1 MRRFHVFYDFDFR
14 YGEGSVTTVYA
25 SSQKEAEEKWWAE
38 MDDSDRRAG
47 AYVVEIRE
55 VVL

>member
-1 MRRFHVFYDFDFR
+1 MHMYHVFYDFDFL
-14 YGEGSVTTVYA
+14 YGEGSVVTILA

-47 AYVVEIRE
+47 AHVVEIRE
-55 VVL
+55 VAL

>member
-1 MRRFHVFYDFDFR
+1 MRRFHIFYDFDFL
-14 YGEGSVTTVYA
+14 YGEGSVVTILA
-25 SSQKEAEEKWWAE
+25 SSQKEAVEKWLAE

-47 AYVVEIRE
+47 AHVVEIRE